1 MLSNKIV
8 FTQKLLF
15 TCSFLFLLSPC
26 VIFLLGWVKL
36 YVAFLSLVG
45 LLPVFFYF
53 LRIPTDK
60 SLGLTVKEL
69 IQLCVI
75 SGSIVLLSGVGGFSD
90 QTFDYKGHSTKLH
103 DLIVN
108 PWPFQYKHAGQYP
121 CYYFGYYLVPALIS
135 KISISA
141 SSIIWVLWA
150 SMGFFLALSLT
161 YLFVKKKISIVLAT
175 LVCSGGY
182 ALAFSLNQKTIVS
195 RYLIESTPQRQCY
208 AAFAPFDNALWVPNQ
223 IIPSI
228 LCVMMLLLCVQMR
241 DFVIPVCML
250 ACSFFWAPFPSLI
263 ISLLYLYY
271 VLTNINYFIIDLK
284 QTFIPFLSLIFA
296 FAPIAIY
303 LSGTS
308 SGGGSTFVWNLE
320 KEWLPLVIIYILVEI
335 GFVMILFYALTRLKW
350 SANTPLNT
358 YFYIGF
364 IIFSVLCLLK
374 YGVWNDLMARG
385 VMPIMYLFALVV
397 AYQVFYERNRIKKVV
412 MGFCWLALSLYP
424 IKNVYHQ
431 ITHNVLL
438 GDFRGYTPQGDM
450 YDVLHEYYTKPEA
463 EQYLLKKNSV
473 FEKYLLKK

>member
-8 FTQKLLF
+8 FTQKLLL
-15 TCSFLFLLSPC
+15 TCSFLYLLSPC
-26 VIFLLGWVKL
+26 IIFLLSWVKL

-69 IQLCVI
+69 IQLLVI

-90 QTFDYKGHSTKLH
+90 QICDYKGHSAKLH

-135 KISISA
+135 KINISA
-141 SSIIWVLWA
+141 SSIIWVLWT
-150 SMGFFLALSLT
+150 SMGLFLALSLT
-161 YLFVKKKISIVLAT
+161 YLLVKKKITIVLAA

-182 ALAFSLNQKTIVS
+182 TLAFSLNKKTIDS
-195 RYLIESTPQRQCY
+195 SYLTQWY
-208 AAFAPFDNALWVPNQ
+208 AAFSPFDNAIWVPNQ

-228 LCVMMLLLCVQMR
+228 LCVITLLLCVQMR
-241 DFVIPVCML
+241 NYFVPVCML
-250 ACSFFWAPFPSLI
+250 ACSFFWAPFPALI
-263 ISLLYLYY
+263 VSLLYFYY
-271 VLTNINYFIIDLK
+271 VLTNINHFIIDLK
-284 QTFIPFLSLIFA
+284 QTLISFLGLVVAFIPIV
-296 FAPIAIY
+296 IY
-303 LSGTS
+303 LSATS
-308 SGGGSTFVWNLE
+308 SGGVSTFVWNLD

-335 GFVMILFYALTRLKW
+335 GFVTVLFYMLTRLKW

-364 IIFSVLCLLK
+364 IIFPVLCLFK
-374 YGVWNDLMARG
+374 YGVCNDLMTRG

-397 AYQVFYERNRIKKVV
+397 AYQVFYETDRIKKVIMV
-412 MGFCWLALSLYP
+412 VCWLALSLYP
-424 IKNVYHQ
+424 IKNLYHQ
-431 ITHNVLL
+431 ISHNVLL
-438 GDFRGYTPQGDM
+438 GDFWVYTPQEDM
-450 YDVLHEYYTKPEA
+450 YDVLHKYYSKIEA
-463 EQYLLKKNSV
+463 EQYLLKKNSI